1 MRLGYSRKLKPLRFF
16 IRVLKFIRDGTV
28 KRDKTWKTKGTGCV
42 QQRKRTQGSE
52 RKRLW
57 EGRAPHHALSPKPE
71 AGSDALEQEELKSNT
86 GEIVQRLRL
95 WGLTGAMRSMC
106 EDLSRV
112 WDDTY

>member
-1 MRLGYSRKLKPLRFF
+1 MRFF
-16 IRVLKFIRDGTV
+16 TRVLNFIRDGTV
-28 KRDKTWKTKGTGCV
+28 KRDKTWKTKGAGCI

-86 GEIVQRLRL
+86 GETVQRLRL
-95 WGLTGAMRSMC
+95 WGLTGPMRSAR
-106 EDLSRV
+106 EDLSQV